1 MTNLPEKYCD
11 DVCEVLQR
19 TKEIHATTIEAVAKT
34 IVSCYKQGGKLIIF
48 GNGGSY
54 ADALHFAGEL
64 EGAYNN
70 RNRPALSALVPS
82 NEAAQ
87 TAIANDL
94 GYDKGFFR
102 FVQAN
107 AQPGDVV
114 IGISTSG
121 NSPNVIYALE
131 EARKKGARTV
141 GFTGRAGGK
150 AKEYAGIL
158 LNIPADYTPY
168 IQLAHSISYHIICD
182 IVESE
187 LFGRSA

>member
-1 MTNLPEKYCD
+1 MTKKLHEKT
-11 DVCEVLQR
+11 V
-19 TKEIHATTIEAVAKT
+19 EAVAKAM
-34 IVSCYKQGGKLIIF
+34 ISCYKQGGKAIIF

-87 TAIANDL
+87 TAIANDF
-94 GYDKGFFR
+94 GYNKGFFR

-121 NSPNVIYALE
+121 NSPNVVYALE

-141 GFTGRAGGK
+141 AFTGRTGGK
-150 AKEYAGIL
+150 LKECADVL

-168 IQLAHSISYHIICD
+168 IQIAHSVSYHIICD